1 MKSKPNRFLLKRPR
15 INILKKSPYH
25 SANHTHFYGV
35 RWKVSNAYG
44 GSSLKTRARAGKFI
58 YDNTERN

>member
-1 MKSKPNRFLLKRPR
+1 MTTKTNLYLLKRPKMHVLR
-15 INILKKSPYH
+15 KSPYH

-35 RWKVSNAYG
+35 RWRVSDAYG
-44 GSSLKTRARAGKFI
+44 GSSLETRAIAGKFI